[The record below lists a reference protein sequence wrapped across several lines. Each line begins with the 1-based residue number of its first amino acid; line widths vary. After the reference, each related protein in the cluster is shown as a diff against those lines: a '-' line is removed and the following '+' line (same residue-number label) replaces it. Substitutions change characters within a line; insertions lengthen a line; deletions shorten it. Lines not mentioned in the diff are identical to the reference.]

1 MDNMQREIT
10 TQYLTVLV
18 NADMDTRVRNNLQL
32 LTAWLNNE
40 VEHTADIMRLKLE
53 ICRYGNPHWRG
64 DCEELKCS
72 T

>member
-1 MDNMQREIT
+1 MDKIKLELT
-10 TQYLTVLV
+10 TQYLTLLST
-18 NADMDTRVRNNLQL
+18 ADMDNRVRNSLQL

-40 VEHTADIMRLKLE
+40 VEYTIDIMRLKLE
-53 ICRYGNPHWRG
+53 ICRYGSPHWRG